1 MKKRKKNKSGIIK
14 KVLLV
19 IIIFLVICTGFIG
32 YKTHING
39 GGIQGLLSTIVGN
52 NKETLEKLEPI
63 QILLLG
69 VSTDL
74 GGKITDTIMIATYD
88 PQEQTASLLSI
99 PRDTY
104 TGEDYSKG
112 SPNEKLNAVYSKG
125 ADKIL
130 SKVNSLTGLDL
141 KYYMVVDNEALIKL
155 VDVIGGVEFEVPI
168 KMYYHD
174 KTQGLNIEL
183 EKGVQVLDGEHAEQ
197 LLRFRKNDDFTGY
210 PAEYGGDDIG
220 RMKTQRNFI
229 MATAKQTL
237 QAKNIF
243 KIKNIIDIIYEYVDT
258 NLSISDIKAYVP
270 YVVNFDVDNLKSAV
284 LPGTSVGPT
293 QTGSLYAPYW
303 FIIINKNEAEKV
315 IEELYFDSEK
325 SNEEESLHQSTI
337 TENISKEETSKIKIN
352 ILNGSGSKNKLKK
365 VQKLIED
372 SGYEVTTNETTAVQN
387 KTIIIN
393 TTNVDKKYINQIKG
407 ILGVE
412 KISENGIPSNDS
424 NITIIVGK
432 DYK

>member
-183 EKGVQVLDGEHAEQ
+183 EKGVQELDGEHAEQ

>member
-303 FIIINKNEAEKV
+303 FIIINKHEAEKV

-325 SNEEESLHQSTI
+325 SHEEENLHQSTI
-337 TENISKEETSKIKIN
+337 TENISKDETSKIKIN

>member
-337 TENISKEETSKIKIN
+337 TENISKDETSKIKIN

>member
-1 MKKRKKNKSGIIK
+1 MKKRKKKKSGIIK

-270 YVVNFDVDNLKSAV
+270 YAVNFDVDNLKSAV

-303 FIIINKNEAEKV
+303 FIIINKHEAEKV

-337 TENISKEETSKIKIN
+337 TENISKDETSKIKIN

>member
-393 TTNVDKKYINQIKG
+393 TTNVDKKYINHIKG

>member
-407 ILGVE
+407 IL
-412 KISENGIPSNDS
+412 
-424 NITIIVGK
+424 
-432 DYK
+432 

>member
-1 MKKRKKNKSGIIK
+1 MKKRKKKKSGIIK

-337 TENISKEETSKIKIN
+337 TENISKDETSKIKIN

>member
-1 MKKRKKNKSGIIK
+1 MKKRKKKKSGIIK

-303 FIIINKNEAEKV
+303 FIIINKHEAEKV

-325 SNEEESLHQSTI
+325 SHEEENLHQSTI
-337 TENISKEETSKIKIN
+337 TENISKDETSKIKIN

-372 SGYEVTTNETTAVQN
+372 SGYEVTTNEATAVQN

>member
-1 MKKRKKNKSGIIK
+1 MKKRKKKKSGIIK

-229 MATAKQTL
+229 METVKQTL

-270 YVVNFDVDNLKSAV
+270 YAVNFDVDNLKSAV

-303 FIIINKNEAEKV
+303 FIIINKHEAEKV
-315 IEELYFDSEK
+315 TEELYFDSEK

-337 TENISKEETSKIKIN
+337 TENISKDETSKIKIN

-393 TTNVDKKYINQIKG
+393 TTNVDKKYINHIKG

>member
-1 MKKRKKNKSGIIK
+1 MKKRKKKKSGIIK

-303 FIIINKNEAEKV
+303 FIIINKHEAEKV
-315 IEELYFDSEK
+315 IEELYFESEK
-325 SNEEESLHQSTI
+325 SHEEENLHQSTI
-337 TENISKEETSKIKIN
+337 TENISKDETSKIKIN

-393 TTNVDKKYINQIKG
+393 ITNVDKKYINQIKG

>member
-303 FIIINKNEAEKV
+303 FIIINKHEAEKV
-315 IEELYFDSEK
+315 IEELYFESEK
-325 SNEEESLHQSTI
+325 SHEEENLHQSTI
-337 TENISKEETSKIKIN
+337 TENISKDETSKIKIN

>member
-1 MKKRKKNKSGIIK
+1 MKKRKKKKSGIIK

-303 FIIINKNEAEKV
+303 FIIINKHEAEKV

-325 SNEEESLHQSTI
+325 SHEEENLHQSTI
-337 TENISKEETSKIKIN
+337 TENISKDETSKIKIN

-372 SGYEVTTNETTAVQN
+372 SGYEVTTNEATAVQN

-393 TTNVDKKYINQIKG
+393 TTNVDKKYINHIKG